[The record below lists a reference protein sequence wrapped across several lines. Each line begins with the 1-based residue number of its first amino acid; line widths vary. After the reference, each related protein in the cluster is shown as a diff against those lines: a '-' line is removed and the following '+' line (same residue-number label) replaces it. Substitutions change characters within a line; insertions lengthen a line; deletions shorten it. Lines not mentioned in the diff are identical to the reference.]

1 MDISKLFQHK
11 KFVYSLEIFPP
22 KKESPY
28 TAIYNTLLKLRG
40 LPVDFIS
47 VTYGQGGTK
56 AQQDLTVEIASLI
69 LETYHIEPVAHL
81 TCLYS
86 EQVDVESALEKF
98 KQNKIQNIMVLR
110 GDYMPDVPGKD
121 VFVHASDLAAFIKER
136 DSSFNLLGACYP
148 ECHSQ
153 CESLDQDIENL
164 KVKLENGVTHLVS
177 QLFFDNDVFYR
188 FLDKAEKAGIKVPI
202 TAGIMPITNSR
213 QIERTVA
220 LSGASVPH
228 KMARFFSRY
237 ANNQEALKDAGLHY
251 ATEQIVDLIDH
262 DVRGV
267 HLYTMNNVETA
278 SRITESIQNLLDAEN
293 SPAPAPTVK
302 VN

>member
-11 KFVYSLEIFPP
+11 KVVYSLEIFPP

-56 AQQDLTVEIASLI
+56 AQQDKTVEIASLI

-86 EQVDVESALEKF
+86 ERADIESALEKF
-98 KQNKIQNIMVLR
+98 RQNKVGNIMVLR
-110 GDYMPDVPGKD
+110 GDLMPGVPAKEE
-121 VFVHASDLAAFIKER
+121 FLHASDLAQFIRER
-136 DSSFNLLGACYP
+136 DKGFNLMGACYP
-148 ECHSQ
+148 EGHNQS
-153 CESLDQDIENL
+153 ESLDQDIENL
-164 KVKLENGVTHLVS
+164 KYKLDSGVTHLVT
-177 QLFFDNDVFYR
+177 QLFFDNEVFYR
-188 FLDKAEKAGIKVPI
+188 FMDKVAAAGITVPI
-202 TAGIMPITNSR
+202 AAGIMPITNSR

-237 ANNQEALKDAGLHY
+237 ANNAEALKDAGLHY
-251 ATEQIVDLIDH
+251 ATEQIIDLIDH

-278 SRITESIQNLLDAEN
+278 SRISEAIQNLLDSEN
-293 SPAPAPTVK
+293 SLTPAPATM
-302 VN
+302 